1 MFIFSTFV
9 WISKLLGVPKHIEL
23 FAPIYVS
30 ISMYAF
36 LFLFCPCYKSLKSLS
51 IQMIFYSFMFFWL
64 IVKLSIISY
73 VLCPL
78 FFLFYVFYPLPFI
91 TELEGL
97 ICLHISLF
105 YCFVKFLYILWI
117 LNFNLVMV
125 YKFLNLLVWDFF
137 LFILCLVFLMEKGL
151 KY

>member
-9 WISKLLGVPKHIEL
+9 WISKLLGVPKDIEL
-23 FAPIYVS
+23 FAPMYAS

-36 LFLFCPCYKSLKSLS
+36 LFLFCPGYKSLKSLS
-51 IQMIFYSFMFFWL
+51 IQMISYSFMFFWL

-78 FFLFYVFYPLPFI
+78 FFLFYVFYILSFTFYHWI
-91 TELEGL
+91 RRTDLFAYF
-97 ICLHISLF
+97 F

-117 LNFNLVMV
+117 LIFNLVMV

-137 LFILCLVFLMEKGL
+137 FSFYVWFFWRKV
-151 KY
+151 